1 MQPAKARTRRD
12 EWGQKFTA
20 VEPKE
25 CPLRF
30 LRSGWFAKVRLF
42 AGLTLLI
49 GGALLS
55 SNKLLEQSPPLSS
68 RPALDEVSAYELRFT
83 RLKQSLPQHGV
94 VCYVPDY
101 ASSDLAKKDFF
112 LARYALA
119 PLVVRDVPDCDPLIG
134 DFPPGIPRADLGSK
148 YSVLQDFG
156 NGVLLLTR
164 NGQ

>member
-1 MQPAKARTRRD
+1 M
-12 EWGQKFTA
+12 
-20 VEPKE
+20 
-25 CPLRF
+25 RF
-30 LRSGWFAKVRLF
+30 FHSAWFLKLRLF

-55 SNKLLEQSPPLSS
+55 SYKLLKESPALSP
-68 RPALDEVSAYELRFT
+68 RPAADEVSAYELRFT
-83 RLKQSLPQHGV
+83 RLKQSLPQPGI

-101 ASSDLAKKDFF
+101 SSGDLAKKDFF

-119 PLVVRDVPDCDPLIG
+119 PLVVRNVPDCDPLIG
-134 DFPPGIPRADLGSK
+134 DFPPGIPRTDLGSK

-156 NGVLLLTR
+156 NGVLLLKR